1 MVCWLTPTERLQ
13 SNNKWLLE
21 WNRCSMT
28 DSNRVFISGIGM
40 ISPLGLD
47 AQSTW
52 HELIQGHSGVD
63 RITAFD
69 TDGFDTRF
77 AAQVKGFDPE
87 QYLDRKLVRR
97 MDRFAQFAAVAA
109 KEACNHA
116 GIQIDQEDPYRTG
129 VIIGSGIGGIITLSE
144 QYEVLK
150 ERGPKRVTPFLI
162 PMMLGD
168 MASAQVSMVT
178 GAMGANYCVVSSC
191 SSGADALGQGWEMIR
206 RGQADVVLAGGSEAP
221 ISPISVAGF
230 NSLRALSR
238 FNEDPKLASRPFDKD
253 RDGFVMG
260 EGAAVLVLESE
271 SHLRSRG
278 AMGLAEF
285 RGYGATSDAH
295 HLTEPNPTGQSAANA
310 MLMALRS
317 ANIDGQEIDYL
328 NAHGTSTPLND
339 FQETKAIKLALGE
352 EAYKVPI
359 SSTKSMT
366 GHLLGAG
373 GALEAAFCVMA
384 LENNVIPPT
393 INLHNQDPECDLDYT
408 PLSACDKDLKVVVS
422 NSFGFG
428 GHNSVLV
435 LSDSKIVF

>member
-1 MVCWLTPTERLQ
+1 MSESAQ
-13 SNNKWLLE
+13 
-21 WNRCSMT
+21 
-28 DSNRVFISGIGM
+28 RVFVTGLGV

-47 AQSTW
+47 VQSTW
-52 HELIQGHSGVD
+52 KAIVAGKSGID
-63 RITAFD
+63 FISAFD
-69 TDGFDTRF
+69 TNGFDTTF
-77 AAQVKGFDPE
+77 AAEVRGFDPE
-87 QYLDRKLVRR
+87 AYLERKESRR

-109 KEACNHA
+109 QEACRHA
-116 GIQIDQEDPYRTG
+116 GIDLASEDPFRVG
-129 VIIGSGIGGIITLSE
+129 AIIGSGIGGILTLSQ
-144 QYEVLK
+144 QYDVLRD
-150 ERGPKRVTPFLI
+150 RGPRRVTPFLI

-178 GAMGANYCVVSSC
+178 GSMGANYCVVSSC

-221 ISPISVAGF
+221 IVPIAVAGF

-238 FNEDPKLASRPFDKD
+238 FNEDPSRASRPFNRD

-260 EGAAVLVLESE
+260 EGSAVLVLESGE
-271 SHLRSRG
+271 HLAQRG
-278 AMGLAEF
+278 ITPLAEL

-295 HLTEPNPTGQSAANA
+295 HLTEPNPTGRSAANA
-310 MLMALRS
+310 IGLALKA
-317 ANIDGQEIDYL
+317 ANVDVSEVDYL

-339 FQETKAIKLALGE
+339 WQETKAIKLAMGE
-352 EAYKVPI
+352 EAHRVPI

-373 GALEAAFCVMA
+373 GALEAALCVKA
-384 LENNVIPPT
+384 IQDDAIPPT
-393 INLHNQDPECDLDYT
+393 INLVDPDPECDLDYT
-408 PLSACDKDLKVVVS
+408 PLTAREARVNVAMS

-435 LSDSKIVF
+435 FTDPSWGG

>member
-1 MVCWLTPTERLQ
+1 
-13 SNNKWLLE
+13 
-21 WNRCSMT
+21 MT
-28 DSNRVFISGIGM
+28 DKIRVFITGLGI

-47 AQSTW
+47 VDSTW
-52 HELIQGHSGVD
+52 SGITQGHSGID
-63 RITAFD
+63 EITAFD
-69 TDGFDTRF
+69 TEGFDTRF

-87 QYLDRKLVRR
+87 TYLDRKLVRR

-109 KEACNHA
+109 QEACRNA
-116 GIQIDQEDPYRTG
+116 GIKPDEEDPYRTG
-129 VIIGSGIGGIITLSE
+129 VIIGSGIGGIITLSQ
-144 QYEVLK
+144 QYAVLS

-221 ISPISVAGF
+221 ISPIAVAGF

-238 FNEDPKLASRPFDKD
+238 YNADPHMASRPFDRD

-260 EGAAVLVLESE
+260 EGSAVLVLESE
-271 SHLRSRG
+271 EHLQKRQ
-278 AMGLAEF
+278 APALAEF
-285 RGYGATSDAH
+285 RGYGTTSDAH

-310 MLMALRS
+310 VLMALR
-317 ANIDGQEIDYL
+317 AAKLDGSKIDYL

-339 FQETKAIKLALGE
+339 SQETKAIKLALGE
-352 EAYKVPI
+352 EAYRVPI

-373 GALEAAFCVMA
+373 GALEAAFCVLA
-384 LENNVIPPT
+384 LQNGLIPPT
-393 INLHNQDPECDLDYT
+393 INLHNPDPECDLDYT
-408 PLSACDKDLKVVVS
+408 PLKSRSQPLNVVVS

-435 LSDSKIVF
+435 LSSANGAG

>member
-1 MVCWLTPTERLQ
+1 M
-13 SNNKWLLE
+13 
-21 WNRCSMT
+21 
-28 DSNRVFISGIGM
+28 
-40 ISPLGLD
+40 GLD
-47 AQSTW
+47 VQSTW
-52 HELIQGHSGVD
+52 KSIIAGKSGID
-63 RITAFD
+63 FISAFD
-69 TDGFDTRF
+69 TEGFDTTF
-77 AAQVKGFDPE
+77 AAEVKGFEPE
-87 QYLDRKLVRR
+87 AYLERKESRR

-109 KEACNHA
+109 QEACRHA
-116 GIQIDQEDPYRTG
+116 GIDLRSEDPFRVG
-129 VIIGSGIGGIITLSE
+129 AIIGSGIGGILTLSQ
-144 QYEVLK
+144 QYEVLRD
-150 ERGPKRVTPFLI
+150 RGPRRVTPFLI

-221 ISPISVAGF
+221 IVPIAVAGF

-238 FNEDPKLASRPFDKD
+238 FNEDPPRASKPFNRD

-260 EGAAVLVLESE
+260 EGSAVLVLESGE
-271 SHLRSRG
+271 HLGQRG
-278 AMGLAEF
+278 VTPLAEL

-295 HLTEPNPTGQSAANA
+295 HLTEPNPTGQSAANTIG
-310 MLMALRS
+310 LALKAATVDVS
-317 ANIDGQEIDYL
+317 EVDYL

-339 FQETKAIKLALGE
+339 WQETKAIKLAMGE
-352 EAYKVPI
+352 EAYRVPI

-373 GALEAAFCVMA
+373 GALEAALCVKA
-384 LENNVIPPT
+384 IQEDVIPPT
-393 INLHNQDPECDLDYT
+393 VNLVDPDPECDLNYT
-408 PLSACDKDLKVVVS
+408 PLMARQVKVNVAMS

-435 LSDSKIVF
+435 FTAPGWDG

>member
-1 MVCWLTPTERLQ
+1 
-13 SNNKWLLE
+13 
-21 WNRCSMT
+21 MT
-28 DSNRVFISGIGM
+28 DNNRVFISGIGM
-40 ISPLGLD
+40 ISPLGLN

-52 HELIQGHSGVD
+52 EQLIQGHSGVD
-63 RITAFD
+63 QITAFD
-69 TDGFDTRF
+69 TEGFDTRF
-77 AAQVKGFDPE
+77 AAQVKGFEPE
-87 QYLDRKLVRR
+87 SYLDRKLVRR

-109 KEACNHA
+109 KEACDNA
-116 GIQIDQEDPYRTG
+116 GIRIDLEDPYRTG

-144 QYEVLK
+144 QYQVLN

-238 FNEDPKLASRPFDKD
+238 YNEDPKLASRPFDKD

-260 EGAAVLVLESE
+260 EGSAVLVLESE
-271 SHLRSRG
+271 SPLLKRG
-278 AMGLAEF
+278 ASGLAEF
-285 RGYGATSDAH
+285 KGYGATSDAH

-310 MLMALRS
+310 MLMALAS
-317 ANIDGQEIDYL
+317 AKLDPKDIDYL

-352 EAYKVPI
+352 EAYRVPI

-384 LENNVIPPT
+384 LENNLMPPT
-393 INLHNQDPECDLDYT
+393 INLHNQDEECDLDYT
-408 PLSACDKDLKVVVS
+408 PLKPLDKEINVVVS

-435 LSDSKIVF
+435 LADS